1 MGAACVFVL
10 HDVAHDNHGF
20 PSFPT
25 RCRMFRASRV
35 QPAYHPAFRTCSR
48 QACIGEGRMRYRARV
63 YLQPPH
69 AKSAIDLGEKDL
81 SALPVVG
88 DHISF
93 EHQGKVESGRVDH
106 VEGHSG
112 VVPKV
117 HIVQTSSE

>member
-1 MGAACVFVL
+1 M
-10 HDVAHDNHGF
+10 
-20 PSFPT
+20 S
-25 RCRMFRASRV
+25 
-35 QPAYHPAFRTCSR
+35 
-48 QACIGEGRMRYRARV
+48 YRARV